1 MLPVYTV
8 GHSNHPL
15 PYFLD
20 LLHTHGIT
28 CLVDVRSV
36 AASAYNPQ
44 FNGGVLFAALKNVGI
59 AYLHFA
65 REFGARHDDPALL
78 DAEGR
83 VDFGSVQRSPPFC
96 SGVERLKTGLEK
108 GHVVAL
114 MCSEADP
121 LECHRFALVSE
132 FLSRSGFD
140 VRHILKDKTLL
151 TNADLEGLLLKK
163 YAKKLPQTSLFE
175 TVTPA
180 QQLAAAY
187 RLCNREIGFVP
198 QNPDA
203 HEHA

>member
-1 MLPVYTV
+1 MPAIFTV

-20 LLHTHGIT
+20 LLHAHGVT

-36 AASAYNPQ
+36 AASAYSPQ
-44 FNGGVLFAALKNVGI
+44 FNGGVLFASLKNVGI

-78 DAEGR
+78 DADGR
-83 VDFGSVQRSPPFC
+83 VDFGKVQRSAAFRA
-96 SGVERLKTGLEK
+96 GVERLRSGLEK

-121 LECHRFALVSE
+121 LECHRFAMVSE
-132 FLSRSGFD
+132 FLSRNGFE

-151 TNADLEGLLLKK
+151 TNAELEALLLKK

-175 TVTPA
+175 AVTPA

-187 RLCNREIGFVP
+187 RLCNREIGFRP
-198 QNPDA
+198 QQPDA

>member
-1 MLPVYTV
+1 MRSVFTI

-20 LLHTHGIT
+20 LLQTHGIT

-36 AASAYNPQ
+36 AASTYNPQ

-83 VDFGSVQRSPPFC
+83 VDFGKVQRSAAFR
-96 SGVERLKTGLEK
+96 SGVERLKAGVEK

-121 LECHRFALVSE
+121 LECHRFAMVASH
-132 FLSRSGFD
+132 LSRHGFA

-151 TNADLEGLLLKK
+151 TNADLEALLLKK
-163 YAKKLPQTSLFE
+163 YAKKLPQTGLFE
-175 TVTPA
+175 VVTTTE
-180 QQLAAAY
+180 QLAAAY
-187 RLCNREIGFVP
+187 RLCNREIGFLP

-203 HEHA
+203 HDYA

>member
-1 MLPVYTV
+1 MPSVFTV

-20 LLHTHGIT
+20 QLQTHGIT

-44 FNGGVLFAALKNVGI
+44 FNGGVLAAALKHAGI

-83 VDFGSVQRSPPFC
+83 VDFGKVQRSAAFR
-96 SGVERLKTGLEK
+96 SGVERLKAGVEK

-121 LECHRFALVSE
+121 LECHRFAMVASH
-132 FLSRSGFD
+132 LSRNGFD

-151 TNADLEGLLLKK
+151 TNAELEELLLKK
-163 YAKKLPQTSLFE
+163 YAKKLPRTSLFE
-175 TVTPA
+175 TVTPD

-187 RLCNREIGFVP
+187 RLCNREIGFTP
-198 QNPDA
+198 QQPDA

>member
-1 MLPVYTV
+1 MLPVFTV
-8 GHSNHPL
+8 GHSNHPF
-15 PYFLD
+15 PYFLE
-20 LLHTHGIT
+20 LLQAHGIT

-44 FNGGVLFAALKNVGI
+44 FNGGVLFAALKNRGI

-83 VDFGSVQRSPPFC
+83 VDFGKVQRSAAFR
-96 SGVERLKTGLEK
+96 SGMERLKSGLEK

-121 LECHRFALVSE
+121 LECHRFAMVSSH
-132 FLSRSGFD
+132 LSRNGFD

-151 TNADLEGLLLKK
+151 ANAELEELLLKK

-175 TVTPA
+175 IVTPA
-180 QQLAAAY
+180 EQLAAAY
-187 RLCNREIGFVP
+187 RLCNREIGFTP
-198 QNPDA
+198 QQPDA